1 MTQALPATQ
10 PSSNR
15 QASLIKHL
23 LQETM
28 RKTLFISLLI
38 ATISA
43 GAQEISYSEYME
55 RVFNNN
61 IALAARKMDIDI
73 ADAGVTGS
81 KIYSDPNIGLTYSN
95 NELWND
101 GIGQTIELELGKS
114 FTFGVRRSRMDLAD
128 SERKQ
133 AVALLEEY
141 MRHFRADATIAY
153 LEHLRA
159 TMLLDEATQIH
170 NDLSEVATN
179 DSLRYVRG
187 DIAQSDWLESRMAQ
201 GVARNAMLEAE
212 ANRNNTAIKMGYYMG
227 NLENAAELRGAGTL
241 EISEQAAPLE
251 HYASLAIEHR
261 ADLAVALSKAD
272 LATARQKFN
281 NALRRPELDVKLGA
295 AYNIAAPDFTTVKAG
310 VSVPLKF
317 SNLNKGAR
325 LQDEILVKQAN
336 MEIEEARLLV
346 EAEVMQAYNNFR
358 YATKQSETFSG
369 DMLNDMKE
377 VVNSKQRAYEL
388 GEIPFLEYLIVK
400 RNEGEMRQQY
410 ISALFSK
417 AAAWVELQRS
427 IGIELKFRT
436 VE

>member
-1 MTQALPATQ
+1 LRPTFPTINFAT
-10 PSSNR
+10 
-15 QASLIKHL
+15 KK
-23 LQETM
+23 M
-28 RKTLFISLLI
+28 KKSLLLLTLI
-38 ATISA
+38 LAGTTA
-43 GAQEISYSEYME
+43 GAQDISYGEYME
-55 RVFNNN
+55 RVLENN
-61 IALAARKMDIDI
+61 IALTAKRMDIDI

-81 KIYSDPNIGLTYSN
+81 KVYNDPNIGLTYSN
-95 NELWND
+95 NELWNN

-141 MRHFRADATIAY
+141 MRHFRADATITY

-159 TMLLDEATQIH
+159 AMLLDEAIQIH

-212 ANRNNTAIKMGYYMG
+212 ANLNNTAIKMGYYMG
-227 NLENAAELRGAGTL
+227 SLENAAELRGSGTL
-241 EISEQAAPLE
+241 EISEQPAPLE
-251 HYASLAIEHR
+251 QYTSQAIEHR

-272 LATARQKFN
+272 LATAKQKFN

-336 MEIEEARLLV
+336 LEIEEARLLV

-358 YATKQSETFSG
+358 YATRQSETFSAAMLG
-369 DMLNDMKE
+369 DMRQ
-377 VVNSKQRAYEL
+377 VVESKRKAYEM
-388 GEIPFLEYLIVK
+388 GEIAFHDYLIVQ
-400 RNEGEMRQQY
+400 RNESEMRGEY
-410 ISALFSK
+410 IDALFSK
-417 AAAWVELQRS
+417 AVAWVEMQRAVGFS
-427 IGIELKFRT
+427 MEYGTK
-436 VE
+436 